1 MEYTD
6 FEYDLRRKI
15 VPVAPDPAFVER
27 LNERLRTQKKVFIE
41 KTTNPISPFLNYYGC
56 YIGYWFDSI
65 FSIGKKQAKV
75 IPGNTQKD

>member
-41 KTTNPISPFLNYYGC
+41 KTTNPISPFLLTMGVLLG
-56 YIGYWFDSI
+56 IGLFL
-65 FSIGKKQAKV
+65 FLLGK
-75 IPGNTQKD
+75 NRQK